1 MLAHLSIPEAE
12 IDAICQ
18 KHGIRRVWLFGSV
31 LRDDFT
37 NDSDVDI
44 LVEFAPESQP
54 TLARLLAVENEFR
67 KLFQRQVDLG
77 DYEAVRSD
85 PNYIRRSRI
94 LNSAQVIYER

>member
-1 MLAHLSIPEAE
+1 MLSHVAIPESE
-12 IDAICQ
+12 IDAICR
-18 KHGIRRVWLFGSV
+18 KHGVIRVWLFGSV

-54 TLARLLAVENEFR
+54 TLARLLAVESDFQI
-67 KLFQRQVDLG
+67 LFQRKVDLG
-77 DYEAVRSD
+77 DYEAVQGD
-85 PNYIRRSRI
+85 PNYIRRNRI